1 LDAKIPLDPPFP
13 FSDDDEISQASPR
26 LEEEKEDPAFGYQ
39 VAEA

>member
-13 FSDDDEISQASPR
+13 FSDDEISQASPR
-26 LEEEKEDPAFGYQ
+26 QEEEKEDPAFGYQ